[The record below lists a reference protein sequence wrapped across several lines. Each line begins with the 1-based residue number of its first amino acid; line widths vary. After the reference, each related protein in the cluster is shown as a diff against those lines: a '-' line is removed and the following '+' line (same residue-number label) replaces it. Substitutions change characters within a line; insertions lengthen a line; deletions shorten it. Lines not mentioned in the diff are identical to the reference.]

1 MAGLNTEW
9 LMLEKKAITIRF
21 AFQDILEIGWKRAW
35 NYWYVGFID
44 AWIFESDTEWDLLAE
59 FDVRRTCSRH

>member
-21 AFQDILEIGWKRAW
+21 AFQDILEIGLETRYAHGG
-35 NYWYVGFID
+35 GFRDI
-44 AWIFESDTEWDLLAE
+44 A
-59 FDVRRTCSRH
+59 